1 MIVDSNQYN
10 NRYNNNTHHRLILKD
25 AVDFV
30 SSLAQSASASGS
42 LCLSLEYTHLVGVI
56 VIDVLKVHV
65 ALGALL
71 VQSLAHLEDTILFF
85 LLVSVVAIF
94 VLVVFLLPVFLL
106 WRSSQTV
113 IVTFR

>member
-1 MIVDSNQYN
+1 M
-10 NRYNNNTHHRLILKD
+10 
-25 AVDFV
+25 
-30 SSLAQSASASGS
+30 
-42 LCLSLEYTHLVGVI
+42 SLEYTHLVGVI

-71 VQSLAHLEDTILFF
+71 VQSLAHLEDTILF
-85 LLVSVVAIF
+85 LVSVAIF

-113 IVTFR
+113 IVRFR

>member
-71 VQSLAHLEDTILFF
+71 VQFLAHLEDTILF
-85 LLVSVVAIF
+85 LVSVAIF

>member
-1 MIVDSNQYN
+1 MIVGN
-10 NRYNNNTHHRLILKD
+10 NRHNNNTHHRLVLED
-25 AVDFV
+25 AIDFV
-30 SSLAQSASASGS
+30 SSLAQSGSASGS

-56 VIDVLKVHV
+56 IIDVLKVHV

-71 VQSLAHLEDTILFF
+71 VQFLAHLEDTILFF
-85 LLVSVVAIF
+85 LVSVAIF

-113 IVTFR
+113 IVKFR

>member
-1 MIVDSNQYN
+1 MIVGN

-71 VQSLAHLEDTILFF
+71 VQSLAHLEDTILF
-85 LLVSVVAIF
+85 LVSVAIF

-113 IVTFR
+113 IVRFR